1 VRTKFPIK
9 SSGQSG
15 FSFIELTF
23 VLIIVAVV
31 ISTIVFTTQARLD
44 ASRIFVTKERMQT
57 IMDAI
62 DRYVENRFSYIVN
75 EDFTLKS
82 NYETAL
88 YTETRIEIANFDDN
102 DTLNADAAFV
112 LISHGPNAHG
122 AYVGKSPASGT
133 TVRQIT
139 ISSPSSND
147 TENSWV
153 SGAGGDAAVFV
164 QAMPQSGYDDIL
176 LYKPKWRL
184 PEPIN

>member
-1 VRTKFPIK
+1 MPCPSDVDVLRTNSNYGWATGSNTGNCSQATTLQDSADNDVVMGMFPYK
-9 SSGQSG
+9 SM
-15 FSFIELTF
+15 
-23 VLIIVAVV
+23 VP
-31 ISTIVFTTQARLD
+31 RLD
-44 ASRIFVTKERMQT
+44 PSTV
-57 IMDAI
+57 I
-62 DRYVENRFSYIVN
+62 DGWGNRFSYIVN